1 MNSLTPPSLSQ
12 IFATLLNLAT
22 TNNRHVDVAQL
33 TGRRLIIAID
43 ELPQDI
49 AVTVRDK
56 RFYALSDDDAVQ
68 QADVTISGNLKAILT
83 MIQNK
88 DSDLQSDELYI
99 AGKISVA
106 KDFQHFLASLTID
119 WQGFFGQLLPGTIAN
134 KVGSAVE
141 QGLHFA
147 RGSTEQLAESLKRYL
162 IEDKKIFVTRHEFTQ
177 WQVQINDF
185 NQRVNRLLTALHSTA
200 K

>member
-12 IFATLLNLAT
+12 IFVTLLNLAT
-22 TNNRHVDVAQL
+22 ANNRHVDVAQL
-33 TGRRLIIAID
+33 SGRRLIIAID

-49 AVTVRDK
+49 TVTVKDK
-56 RFYALSDDDAVQ
+56 RFYALSDDAVQ

-83 MIQNK
+83 MLQNA
-88 DSDLQSDELYI
+88 DSDLPSDELYI

-106 KDFQHFLASLTID
+106 KDFQHFLASLAID
-119 WQGFFGQLLPGTIAN
+119 WQGFFGQFLPATIAD
-134 KVGSAVE
+134 KVGDAVE

-162 IEDKKIFVTRHEFTQ
+162 IEDKKLFVTRHEFTQ
-177 WQVQINDF
+177 WQEEINLF
-185 NQRVNRLLTALHSTA
+185 NQRLNKLLTTSHASV